1 MHVATSVIEDQPLR
15 ATPAEGETLYEFSQ
29 SPLLERQSRQ
39 ESNARSYPRRIPL
52 ALKKARGLLVEDV
65 EGRTFIDCL
74 AGAGTLALGHNHPVV
89 IEAIRQ
95 VLADELPLHTLDLTT
110 PVKDQFVQDLFGL
123 LPPALA
129 AEAKIQFCG
138 PTGTDAVEAAL
149 KLVRTATGR
158 STILS
163 FQGGYHGM
171 SQGALG
177 LMGNLGPKKPLG
189 AVLSTGVQFLPYPYD
204 YRCPFG
210 LGGEAGVKAN
220 LHYLENLLNDP
231 EGGVQLPAAVIVE
244 VVQGEGGVVPAD
256 LDWLR
261 GLRRI
266 TEQAGVAL
274 IVDEIQSGFAR
285 TGRMFAFEHAG
296 IVPDVVVLSKAIGG
310 SLPLAVVVYREW
322 LDKWQPGAHAGTFRG
337 NQMAM
342 AAGSAVM
349 RYLKEHDLAAHAAAM
364 GERLAEHLRILQR
377 DYPQLGD
384 IRGRGADARG
394 RDRRPSGRGGC
405 PRSSADR
412 RRPGLAGPARVPE
425 ARPDPRTGR
434 PPRQRGALPAAA
446 DHRRRTDRRGGP
458 AFRPRPRRG
467 AGRLI
472 FPPGFSLSNARAVL
486 RAAVRSHQEQAMT
499 SVFDRDDIQF
509 QVVVNHEEQYS
520 IWPEYK
526 EIPQGWRAAGKS
538 GLKKDCLAY
547 IEEVWTDMRPLSLR
561 QHMDKAAG

>member
-1 MHVATSVIEDQPLR
+1 M
-15 ATPAEGETLYEFSQ
+15 
-29 SPLLERQSRQ
+29 
-39 ESNARSYPRRIPL
+39 
-52 ALKKARGLLVEDV
+52 EDV

-364 GERLAEHLRILQR
+364 GEAPGRAPAHPPARLSATGR
-377 DYPQLGD
+377 YP
-384 IRGRGADARG
+384 RSGADARG
-394 RDRRPSGRGGC
+394 RDRRPAGRGGC

-446 DHRRRTDRRGGP
+446 DHRRRTDRRGGQ